1 MSVYTYNIGSDI
13 RCDCLPGWF
22 GLHCTQKTS
31 ICNTENSEALCGEHG
46 VCVAKSSSSLGYT
59 CICDQVCSIFFYFK
73 CWFQIVQLYQK
84 HETYAWIAFVACL

>member
-1 MSVYTYNIGSDI
+1 MFDT

-46 VCVAKSSSSLGYT
+46 VCVAKSSSPLGYT
-59 CICDQVCSIFFYFK
+59 CICDQVRSSLSYRFQSIHISCRIKPSKPAEAELF
-73 CWFQIVQLYQK
+73 I
-84 HETYAWIAFVACL
+84 HRS

>member
-1 MSVYTYNIGSDI
+1 MFGT

-46 VCVAKSSSSLGYT
+46 VCVAKSSSSVGYT
-59 CICDQVCSIFFYFK
+59 CICDQVRSSFPYR
-73 CWFQIVQLYQK
+73 WFNQPISRTELAHK
-84 HETYAWIAFVACL
+84 PAETEPFINRC

>member
-1 MSVYTYNIGSDI
+1 MFGT

-46 VCVAKSSSSLGYT
+46 VCVAKSSSPLGYT
-59 CICDQVCSIFFYFK
+59 CICDQVRSSLSYR
-73 CWFQIVQLYQK
+73 WFQS
-84 HETYAWIAFVACL
+84 TYISCRIGA